1 MNVNGPPQAGPG
13 GAPAAPAAVQQT
25 TVIQVG
31 NHKSV
36 GGAVALAFFFGP
48 LGMLY
53 ATVVGGIV
61 MFFVTIPVAFFTLG
75 LGLLITVPT
84 CMLWAGLAASSHNK
98 RLQGVAGQQTVMPAP
113 AVSAPPAPPTT
124 PVQPAV
130 PVQSAD
136 PPQAAV
142 SAPPIAPGQES
153 AGPGDEEPTVILKSQ
168 SRAGACGSCGG
179 EIAPQARFC
188 SSCGAAQPSA

>member
-1 MNVNGPPQAGPG
+1 MNVNGPPQADPG

-25 TVIQVG
+25 TVIQMG

-36 GGAVALAFFFGP
+36 GGAVALAFVFGP

-75 LGLLITVPT
+75 LGLLITIPT

-98 RLQGVAGQQTVMPAP
+98 RLQGVAGQQTIAP
-113 AVSAPPAPPTT
+113 AAAVTAPPTASAQPAA
-124 PVQPAV
+124 PVQP
-130 PVQSAD
+130 AD
-136 PPQAAV
+136 PPQATV
-142 SAPPIAPGQES
+142 SAPAITTAQES

-188 SSCGAAQPSA
+188 SACGAAQSPA